1 MFFSF
6 TSYRVIYNK
15 ANPHT
20 FVDMAS
26 SAKQTILERCEKNS
40 EKNINLLKKWTK
52 ADGSQRKWPIEYGL

>member
-6 TSYRVIYNK
+6 TSYRVIYNN

-26 SAKQTILERCEKNS
+26 SAKQTILECFEKNG

-52 ADGSQRKWPIEYGL
+52 AEGIQRKRPFEYGL